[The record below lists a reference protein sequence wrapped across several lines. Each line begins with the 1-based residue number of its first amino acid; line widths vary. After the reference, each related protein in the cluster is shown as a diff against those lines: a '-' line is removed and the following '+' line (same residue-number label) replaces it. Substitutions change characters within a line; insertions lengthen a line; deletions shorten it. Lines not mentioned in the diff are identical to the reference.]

1 MKLLFLSWWL
11 PYPPDNGIRQR
22 NYHLL
27 RELARAH
34 EVTLLSFAEDGE
46 ATPERTAPLEAICAR
61 VQVLPKP
68 QYNPGGARALAGF
81 FHPWPRWLVDVYTD
95 AMQQLV
101 LETLQ
106 GAHYDL
112 VLAAEFS
119 TTPYALSLR
128 GVRRVFE
135 GVEIAFYRD
144 QVDAQTSTLRRLR
157 YKLTWL
163 KLVRYLRRVRRAFD
177 GCTAVSDL
185 EAAIIEQ
192 VTDGGGPLAVIENG
206 VDTAAHAG
214 DYGPPEPDTLIYP
227 GALSYFANY
236 DAASWFAGEIL
247 PRIAAARAEVRFRIT
262 GSTRNVDLSRFPA
275 SEHVHFTG
283 YLDDIKPT
291 LARSWA
297 CVVPVRHGSGTRLKI
312 LEAMAAGVPVV
323 STTKGAEGL
332 EVTPGRD
339 LLIADEPA
347 AFADAVL
354 RVLGDADLRQS
365 LAEAGRQLV
374 TRRYDW
380 SIIGDR
386 LLAFVDEV
394 CAVG

>member
-1 MKLLFLSWWL
+1 M
-11 PYPPDNGIRQR
+11 
-22 NYHLL
+22 
-27 RELARAH
+27 
-34 EVTLLSFAEDGE
+34 
-46 ATPERTAPLEAICAR
+46 
-61 VQVLPKP
+61 
-68 QYNPGGARALAGF
+68 
-81 FHPWPRWLVDVYTD
+81 
-95 AMQQLV
+95 
-101 LETLQ
+101 
-106 GAHYDL
+106 
-112 VLAAEFS
+112 
-119 TTPYALSLR
+119 
-128 GVRRVFE
+128 
-135 GVEIAFYRD
+135 
-144 QVDAQTSTLRRLR
+144 
-157 YKLTWL
+157 
-163 KLVRYLRRVRRAFD
+163 
-177 GCTAVSDL
+177 
-185 EAAIIEQ
+185 
-192 VTDGGGPLAVIENG
+192 
-206 VDTAAHAG
+206 
-214 DYGPPEPDTLIYP
+214 
-227 GALSYFANY
+227 
-236 DAASWFAGEIL
+236 
-247 PRIAAARAEVRFRIT
+247 T

-354 RVLGDADLRQS
+354 RVLGDTDLRQS
-365 LAEAGRQLV
+365 LAEAGRQIV